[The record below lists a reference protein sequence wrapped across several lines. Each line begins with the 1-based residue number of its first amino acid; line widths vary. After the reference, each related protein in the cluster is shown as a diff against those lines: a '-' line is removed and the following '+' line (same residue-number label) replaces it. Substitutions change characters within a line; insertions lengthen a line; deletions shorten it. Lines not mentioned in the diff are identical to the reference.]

1 MEALKKFDIEEL
13 LKRQAMLDKKFD
25 EKETLRE
32 RTRIRTYI
40 AYFTELGEL
49 AQELKHDWNY
59 WKNSA
64 KEVNRI
70 KVLEELSDCLH
81 FYLSFINQSMFRNR
95 GCKEIEFW
103 KKYFSDFELAMVLLT
118 KIRGETENTVV
129 GAMLSIAEHIGATEK
144 EFLQVYHN
152 VWLRNLGERTKEEY

>member
-32 RTRIRTYI
+32 RTQIRTYI

-49 AQELKHDWNY
+49 AQELKVDWNY
-59 WKNSA
+59 WKNHTKPIDRQKA
-64 KEVNRI
+64 
-70 KVLEELSDCLH
+70 LEELSDCLH

-95 GCKEIEFW
+95 GDKDIESW
-103 KKYFSDFELAMVLLT
+103 KKYFSNFELAMVLLT
-118 KIRGETENTVV
+118 KIGGETENAVV
-129 GAMLSIAEHIGATEK
+129 GAMLSITEHIGATEE
-144 EFLQVYHN
+144 EFLKIHHM
-152 VWLRNLGERTKEEY
+152 VWERNMGERTKGEY